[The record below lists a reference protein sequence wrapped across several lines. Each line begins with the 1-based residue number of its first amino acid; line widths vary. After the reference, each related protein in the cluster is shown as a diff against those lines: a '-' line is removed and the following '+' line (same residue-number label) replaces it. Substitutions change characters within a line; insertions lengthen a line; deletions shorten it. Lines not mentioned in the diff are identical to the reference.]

1 MSVTNVLVKRQVP
14 TSHQFKNEIIP
25 ALQSPLGPAT
35 ILSGQRQA
43 TDRLGSE
50 SVTTQVWLEEHGF
63 PMTQGFWHSCLM
75 QASFEGQSASTLH
88 SGSGSGSYAVQKVK
102 KDWINLV
109 PLKSKRCLKSEK
121 AYVLNKKCIH
131 LLEVGNCRYISLCG
145 YLLHNVLQGHRVI
158 WHKGVRSLVFES
170 CISHQR
176 SSHHWID
183 SLLLCKRQMDC
194 LASLEGKH
202 RFLCVVLACK
212 LLYFHKLWMDKDPH
226 TH

>member
-1 MSVTNVLVKRQVP
+1 MQKSPISSHARAEVRNELLWSKDMSVTNVLVKRQVP

-88 SGSGSGSYAVQKVK
+88 SGSGSGSYAAQKEK
-102 KDWINLV
+102 KDWINGTEN
-109 PLKSKRCLKSEK
+109 PWQDWTHGQSSARESRQSS
-121 AYVLNKKCIH
+121 AFY
-131 LLEVGNCRYISLCG
+131 G
-145 YLLHNVLQGHRVI
+145 LLHRM
-158 WHKGVRSLVFES
+158 
-170 CISHQR
+170 SHNKLFV
-176 SSHHWID
+176 SSR
-183 SLLLCKRQMDC
+183 L
-194 LASLEGKH
+194 
-202 RFLCVVLACK
+202 
-212 LLYFHKLWMDKDPH
+212 
-226 TH
+226 